1 MGDRGAEREQIPL
14 GMGDLC
20 TESAIAKV
28 AQVISAEILLSTK
41 EQHVYPRPKEEKHN
55 PAMPWGKR
63 GTILVKNPHNG
74 YEPCRGLRDK
84 SVLGSRYSD

>member
-20 TESAIAKV
+20 TESVIAKV

-41 EQHVYPRPKEEKHN
+41 E
-55 PAMPWGKR
+55 
-63 GTILVKNPHNG
+63 
-74 YEPCRGLRDK
+74 
-84 SVLGSRYSD
+84 